1 MLTGDSG
8 VMATEVERFWDSQ
21 ASRFDEEPD
30 HGLRDPEV
38 RACWRDLLLAVL
50 PPAPARVADLGCGT
64 GSIAVL
70 LAGEGYEVHGVDLS
84 GAMVAAARAKASKA
98 GVTVGLEHGDAA
110 VPPWEPSSFDV
121 VFARHVLWALPDPEA
136 VVARWTTLLRPG
148 GRLVLVEGLWY
159 TGGGLSAAR
168 CRELVAAHR
177 AEVSVHPLTDSRLWG
192 RSITDERYL
201 LVSTQD

>member
-1 MLTGDSG
+1 MTTD
-8 VMATEVERFWDSQ
+8 VRRYWDSQ
-21 ASRFDEEPD
+21 AARFDEEPD
-30 HGLRDPEV
+30 HGLRDPDV
-38 RACWRDLLLAVL
+38 RACWRDLLLSAL

-70 LAGEGYEVHGVDLS
+70 LAGEGYDVHGVDLS
-84 GAMVAAARAKASKA
+84 AAMVAAARAKAAKA
-98 GVTVGLEHGDAA
+98 GVPAQLQQGDAA

-136 VVARWTTLLRPG
+136 VVGRWARLLRPD
-148 GRLVLVEGLWY
+148 GRLVLVEGHWY

-177 AEVSVHPLTDSRLWG
+177 GDVLVRPLDDPRLWG
-192 RSITDERYL
+192 RTVTDERYL
-201 LVSTQD
+201 LVSEA

>member
-1 MLTGDSG
+1 
-8 VMATEVERFWDSQ
+8 MATEVERFWDSQ

-38 RACWRDLLLAVL
+38 RACWRDVLLAVL
-50 PPAPARVADLGCGT
+50 PLAPARVADLGCGT
-64 GSIAVL
+64 GSVAVL
-70 LAGEGYEVHGVDLS
+70 LAGEGYDVHGVDLS
-84 GAMVAAARAKASKA
+84 GAMVAAARAKAA
-98 GVTVGLEHGDAA
+98 ETGVTARFQQGDAA

-136 VVARWTTLLRPG
+136 VVGRWAELLRPG
-148 GRLVLVEGLWY
+148 GRLVVVEGLWY

-177 AEVSVHPLTDSRLWG
+177 GAVRVHPLDDPRLWG
-192 RSITDERYL
+192 RAITDERYL
-201 LVSTQD
+201 LVSES

>member
-1 MLTGDSG
+1 MTTD
-8 VMATEVERFWDSQ
+8 VERFWDSQ

-30 HGLRDPEV
+30 HGLRDPDV
-38 RACWRDLLLAVL
+38 RACWRDLLLSVL

-70 LAGEGYEVHGVDLS
+70 LAGEGYDVHGVDLS
-84 GAMVAAARAKASKA
+84 GAMVAAARTKAANA
-98 GVTVGLEHGDAA
+98 GVPAQLQHGDAA

-136 VVARWTTLLRPG
+136 AVGRWARLLRPD

-177 AEVSVHPLTDSRLWG
+177 GDVLVRPLDDPRLWG
-192 RSITDERYL
+192 RAVTDERYL
-201 LVSTQD
+201 LVSEA

>member
-1 MLTGDSG
+1 
-8 VMATEVERFWDSQ
+8 MATEVERFWDSQ

-64 GSIAVL
+64 GSVAVL
-70 LAGEGYEVHGVDLS
+70 LAGEGYDVHGVDLS
-84 GAMVAAARAKASKA
+84 GAMVAAARAKAADS
-98 GVTVGLEHGDAA
+98 GVTARFQQGDAA
-110 VPPWEPSSFDV
+110 GPPWEPSSFDV

-136 VVARWTTLLRPG
+136 VVGRWAGLLRPG

-177 AEVSVHPLTDSRLWG
+177 GAVRVRPLDDPRLWG
-192 RSITDERYL
+192 RAVTDERYL
-201 LVSTQD
+201 LVSES